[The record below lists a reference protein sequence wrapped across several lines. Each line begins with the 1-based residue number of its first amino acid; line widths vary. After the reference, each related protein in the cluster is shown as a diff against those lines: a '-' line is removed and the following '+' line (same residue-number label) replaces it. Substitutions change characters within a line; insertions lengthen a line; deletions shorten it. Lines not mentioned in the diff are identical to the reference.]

1 MPIFTSIRIL
11 AFQRFPQAIAAGLTL
26 LAALLLLTACGS
38 AMTDPAGSSTLPTRD
53 TPVWS
58 GDGWRTDL
66 QTGDVAGDVAEAT
79 QLVLAD
85 GSTATLEELAD
96 GKPLLLY
103 VFATW
108 RAVCNAEFRTLTE
121 VYPDYADD
129 VALIAAGFGSSQ
141 TAELLNQHQAN
152 RGFSGLFAE
161 GPDAM
166 VRTFGVRSQ
175 STKFGVARDG
185 LIEWKQGYGTASG
198 GEWVDRLAAL
208 ANS

>member
-1 MPIFTSIRIL
+1 MPIFASIRIP

-38 AMTDPAGSSTLPTRD
+38 ATTDPAGSSTLPTRD

-66 QTGDVAGDVAEAT
+66 QTGDVAEAT

-103 VFATW
+103 FFATW
-108 RAVCNAEFRTLTE
+108 
-121 VYPDYADD
+121 
-129 VALIAAGFGSSQ
+129 
-141 TAELLNQHQAN
+141 
-152 RGFSGLFAE
+152 
-161 GPDAM
+161 
-166 VRTFGVRSQ
+166 
-175 STKFGVARDG
+175 
-185 LIEWKQGYGTASG
+185 
-198 GEWVDRLAAL
+198 
-208 ANS
+208 